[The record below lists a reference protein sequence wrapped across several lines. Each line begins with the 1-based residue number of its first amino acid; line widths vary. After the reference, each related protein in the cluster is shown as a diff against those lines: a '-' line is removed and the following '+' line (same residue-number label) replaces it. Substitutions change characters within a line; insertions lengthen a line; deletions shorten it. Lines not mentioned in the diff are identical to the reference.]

1 MRAPSIVL
9 VIGLTLAGC
18 GGCSG
23 PTEDTSPTSSATQ
36 RTEASGSESSSPDP
50 EAAGAPVD
58 PGPAP
63 VLRITGTPE
72 RDGPVAIRVENHGTD
87 AAELSG
93 RLIVEHREGEAWE
106 PARASL
112 DLRYSCEDRAPECL
126 TLAPGAVLIPPAWL
140 GTWGDAQCVCT
151 RCGPADPGSYRLV
164 ATSCSGAH
172 RIESDPFDLPA
183 R

>member
-1 MRAPSIVL
+1 L

-23 PTEDTSPTSSATQ
+23 PSEESSPASGTTQ
-36 RTEASGSESSSPDP
+36 RTEASGSESPS
-50 EAAGAPVD
+50 AGVPAQPVD
-58 PGPAP
+58 PGPVP
-63 VLRITGTPE
+63 VVRITGTPDLD
-72 RDGPVAIRVENHGTD
+72 RHVAIRVENHG
-87 AAELSG
+87 AEETQLRG
-93 RLIVEHREGEAWE
+93 ALTLQRQNGEAWE
-106 PARASL
+106 AASSAGI
-112 DLRYSCEDRAPECL
+112 DLRYSCEDQAPECV

-151 RCGPADPGSYRLV
+151 RCGPAEAGTYRFV

-172 RIESDPFDLPA
+172 TIEGEPFDLA